1 MESVII
7 RRHEDYDDVAGM
19 ERILAEGMEQLGAR
33 PHGNVLAKPN
43 IVFAHKRYGRYA
55 YTQPNFMEAL
65 IGALRS
71 TGTPTSVTIGERTA
85 LTVPTRYAYHQ
96 AGYYPMARR
105 AGAKITCF
113 DEEPRERV
121 SLEKGSV
128 HRSMLLSRSIVNADY
143 RVWAPKLKNHV
154 SSKITCALKLNI
166 GICDSDERLVHHD
179 YLLEEKIADLW
190 EVGCPDLVAVDA
202 ILGGQR
208 NELVP
213 TPLPIGAIIMG
224 TNGVAV
230 DAIGARI
237 LGLQPDDVKHLMIA
251 HERGHGPVSL
261 SEIEIQGD
269 ISLDE
274 LIEKV
279 GPVDRSYN
287 DLRTM
292 PLNVEFF
299 LGPHPQASC
308 EDGDAG
314 LCHTGCI
321 NMLKAVFAILDA
333 YDPGSLEKM
342 RPFAVVVG
350 RYPGDVEFDGTV
362 ILVGDCTEVE
372 GEIKAKKIKR
382 VKGCPVPV
390 PFFTF
395 HATRHGKVKSPYLDP
410 RAFHTFPYFSALQMA
425 SKILHRLF

>member
-1 MESVII
+1 VETVII
-7 RRHEDYDDVAGM
+7 RRHEAYDDVTGM
-19 ERILAEGMEQLGAR
+19 VGIMAEGMEQLGAR
-33 PHGNVLAKPN
+33 PHGDVLVKPN
-43 IVFAHKRYGRYA
+43 IVFAHKRYGLHA
-55 YTQPNFMEAL
+55 YTHPNFVEAL
-65 IGALRS
+65 ISAARKMGC
-71 TGTPTSVTIGERTA
+71 PTSVTIGERTA
-85 LTVPTRYAYHQ
+85 LTVPTRYVYRH

-105 AGAKITCF
+105 ANARLTCF

-128 HRSMLLSRSIVNADY
+128 HRSMLLSRSIVRSDY
-143 RVWAPKLKNHV
+143 RIWAPKLKNHV
-154 SSKITCALKLNI
+154 SSKITCSLKLNM

-179 YLLEEKIADLW
+179 YRLEEKIADLW

-202 ILGGQR
+202 VMGGQR

-213 TPLPIGAIIMG
+213 GPLPIGAIIMG

-230 DAIGARI
+230 DAIAARI
-237 LGLQPDDVKHLMIA
+237 LGLLPEDVKHLMLA
-251 HERGHGPVSL
+251 HERGHGPVDL

-292 PLNVEFF
+292 PLNVELF
-299 LGPHPQASC
+299 LGPHPQATH

-314 LCHTGCI
+314 LCHTGCL
-321 NMLKAVFAILDA
+321 NMLKAVFATLHA
-333 YDPGSLEKM
+333 YDAGSLQEM

-350 RYPGDVEFDGTV
+350 RYRGDVEFDGTV

-372 GEIKAKKIKR
+372 GQVRAKKVKR
-382 VKGCPVPV
+382 AKGCPVPV

-395 HATRHGKVKSPYLDP
+395 QATRHGKVRSPYLD
-410 RAFHTFPYFSALQMA
+410 AKALYTLPYYAARQMA
-425 SKILHRLF
+425 SKILNRLF